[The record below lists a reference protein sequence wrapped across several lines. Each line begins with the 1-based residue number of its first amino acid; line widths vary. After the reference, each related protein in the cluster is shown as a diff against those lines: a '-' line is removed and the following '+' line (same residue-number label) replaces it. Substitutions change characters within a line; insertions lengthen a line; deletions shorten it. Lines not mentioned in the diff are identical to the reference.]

1 MDGKQLQSLKAHTE
15 TLSRFI
21 IRLSKFY
28 EGMSGDIDAEL
39 QTLRGH
45 LAGSPNFTLATVSIN
60 KLNTKL
66 QSAGDAAD
74 DLIHKALSD
83 LERDVKRFQQALAA
97 DPVVQQTA
105 AQLLVKLHQP
115 AGDLFATL
123 ALYQRASQFYASG
136 VKKSQDAEDV
146 VSTPVPASKS
156 AHYEAILEELNLLIE
171 NYSLKRPEDIQLA
184 QLKAR
189 LLHGMSEDEL
199 LKSCVLI
206 IRMIVQEAMSE
217 ASLSGKVIQSL
228 HKSLG
233 QINENVSQTI
243 DISKA
248 SFDARKAANIQL
260 KAQLDTI
267 EDAVKQSESLEKL
280 KHQAQD
286 YVKSLASTLSKREQA
301 DQDEQHELMK
311 LLASMQSQLTHLQ
324 TQTQNYRKKL
334 AEQILSSQTDA
345 LTRLPN
351 RQAYNERVERAFEL
365 FESRQLPLA
374 IAVVD
379 IDYFK
384 SINDRFGHA
393 AGDKTL
399 QVVGR
404 HFRRKLGKE
413 DFIARW
419 GGEEFVMLLP
429 GLSPLELFV
438 KLDELRDSLAR
449 TPFKF
454 KQEKV
459 TITASFGAT
468 CLKPGD
474 TPDEAFNRADK
485 YLYQAKHDGRNCVV
499 TDQDE
504 VL

>member
-15 TLSRFI
+15 TLTRFI

-66 QSAGDAAD
+66 QSAGDAAN
-74 DLIHKALSD
+74 DLIHKAIDD
-83 LERDVKRFQQALAA
+83 LEQDVKQFQQALAE
-97 DPVVQQTA
+97 DTSVQQTA
-105 AQLLVKLHQP
+105 AKLLVKLHQP

-123 ALYQRASQFYASG
+123 ALYRQASRFYASS
-136 VKKSQDAEDV
+136 VKRSEDSAEPSSSSEDR
-146 VSTPVPASKS
+146 KKD
-156 AHYEAILEELNLLIE
+156 AHYSAILDELNLLIE
-171 NYSLKRPEDIQLA
+171 NYARKRPDDAQLA
-184 QLKAR
+184 ELKAR
-189 LLHGMSEDEL
+189 LSRGMSEDEL

-206 IRMIVQEAMSE
+206 IRMIVQESMSE

-228 HKSLG
+228 HNSLG
-233 QINENVSQTI
+233 QINKNVSQTI

-248 SFDARKAANIQL
+248 SFDARKTSNMQL

-267 EDAVKQSESLEKL
+267 EDAVKQSESLDKL
-280 KHQAQD
+280 KQQAQR
-286 YVKSLASTLSKREQA
+286 YVQSLSSTLSEREQA
-301 DQDEQHELMK
+301 EQDEQHELMK

-324 TQTQNYRKKL
+324 NQTQNYRKKL

-374 IAVVD
+374 IAVAD

-404 HFRRKLGKE
+404 HFRKNLDKE

-419 GGEEFVMLLP
+419 GGEEFVMILP
-429 GLSPLELFV
+429 GLTETELFT

-459 TITASFGAT
+459 TISASFGAT
-468 CLKPGD
+468 CLKAGD
-474 TPDEAFNRADK
+474 TPDKAFNRADK
-485 YLYQAKHDGRNCVV
+485 YLYQAKHAGRNRVI

-504 VL
+504 VS